1 MKLTTARLK
10 KLIKEE
16 LSEMALSKKEMGK
29 RMDKLDQLSHRHDQD
44 HIPDIQ
50 YAMGPYDPND
60 LLQAAIQFFEDT
72 LGAGQKLTPEVIEKV
87 DEMIKKAQKAL
98 GYAKYLE

>member
-72 LGAGQKLTPEVIEKV
+72 LGADQKLEPEVIEKV
-87 DEMIKKAQKAL
+87 DEMIKKAQMAMRINK
-98 GYAKYLE
+98 

>member
-16 LSEMALSKKEMGK
+16 LSEMALSDEEMMKRMGK
-29 RMDKLDQLSHRHDQD
+29 LDKLSYRHDKD
-44 HIPDIQ
+44 HDPEMQ
-50 YAMGPYDPND
+50 YAMGSYNPND